1 MRAHRRVLR
10 GRCDE
15 GEADQRQR
23 EIHAERQQE
32 KPLHRRGRIAFAH
45 QTPAGQRHAGEGGRE
60 ARSHCAQRRYSG
72 ERAQSPTPVAAIG
85 SPREGEVGEPEQH
98 QQLKRRQET
107 PLRSL
112 PRERERRADRG
123 DHQHERQ
130 SPARQTSPE
139 ERGHGQRRQRGK
151 HRVQRQLGA
160 GVPLTVEISESDCQQ
175 PGPHRAV
182 LVAGPPEPRPDRAT
196 RPVRAEH
203 VDGLGVPLV
212 VKRQVS
218 PKRPTT
224 VQRAPTM
231 SRNAPANAAAIH
243 HRSRCGVQSA
253 GAGGASVMAAVG
265 MRSGS
270 PQRQAL
276 PAGPVGSL
284 VPRRSGARA
293 EDEFAVA
300 EAAHVEVERKQAAV
314 VERGGGEKRPPEK
327 LAHLV
332 ARAPQ
337 DNDISAVGRVVTGVG
352 AFLDA
357 EGPGRAG

>member
-1 MRAHRRVLR
+1 MRAHRRVVR

-32 KPLHRRGRIAFAH
+32 KPLHRRGRIAFAQ

-130 SPARQTSPE
+130 CRARQTAPE

-160 GVPLTVEISESDCQQ
+160 RVPLTVEISESDCQQ

-212 VKRQVS
+212 VKRQVVAETTHDHPTRTDNEQECACERGRDPPPEPVRGAVGGCWRGLGHGGGDGADS
-218 PKRPTT
+218 ALRPWKIFAK
-224 VQRAPTM
+224 QD
-231 SRNAPANAAAIH
+231 
-243 HRSRCGVQSA
+243 
-253 GAGGASVMAAVG
+253 ASVSSQG
-265 MRSGS
+265 
-270 PQRQAL
+270 
-276 PAGPVGSL
+276 
-284 VPRRSGARA
+284 VP
-293 EDEFAVA
+293 
-300 EAAHVEVERKQAAV
+300 
-314 VERGGGEKRPPEK
+314 
-327 LAHLV
+327 
-332 ARAPQ
+332 
-337 DNDISAVGRVVTGVG
+337 NDTPS
-352 AFLDA
+352 
-357 EGPGRAG
+357 